1 MKLVNVKKNGNC
13 ALGVRTPSGIRDVS
27 ALSLPEVPKT
37 MRQALELG
45 LDETLRRLSPVFE
58 QAPLLKEE
66 DAVFAPVVTDPE
78 KILCVGKNYRAHVAE
93 MTETELFKRPNASPE
108 IFAKFRNTLVPHG
121 GSVRLNPFSR
131 KHDYEA
137 EIAVVIGRRASRVS
151 EEAATDYIFGYT
163 LANDIS
169 ARDLQK
175 AASQWTPG
183 KTCDTFCPLGPCL
196 VTADELAPD
205 GIVITGYKNGELR
218 QSGCSREMIYSIPYI
233 VSFLSHCC
241 TLEPGDLILTG
252 TPAGV
257 IMGRPAEK
265 QDWLRAGDTLS
276 VCSDEIGTL
285 TVTVTEE

>member
-27 ALSLPEVPKT
+27 DLSLPEVPKT
-37 MRQALELG
+37 MREALELG

-121 GSVRLNPFSR
+121 GSVRLNPFSK

-205 GIVITGYKNGELR
+205 GIVFTGYKNGELR